1 MYSRLMKMD
10 NEIPVQIVNE
20 IKRLLLP
27 EEVSYEK

>member
-1 MYSRLMKMD
+1 MYSRLMKIDD
-10 NEIPVQIVNE
+10 NIPAQITYE